1 MLNSLKKSL
10 DVDFK
15 LFILCLDDEVYRYFE
30 GNSDVIR
37 IKLTDIESNF
47 PELLNVKDSR
57 KFNEYIFTL
66 SPFLPLY
73 ILNNY
78 KFVDRITSLDADLF
92 FLNSPKYVLDEL
104 GNNLIGITSHGFSS
118 LNQNLEIYGRFNV
131 SFQSFP
137 NTDAASNCLLEWAN
151 NCLDFCGDY
160 INSNSGMF
168 ADQKYLDDW
177 QQKYDFIKVFGSP
190 QIGLAP
196 WNVPQ
201 YKLLYSDSKFCIEGS
216 KSVIFYHF
224 HNFRIRSSYLALHG
238 ISSYGLD
245 KLDRG
250 LLVLYRDYW
259 KLIDNVKI
267 SNFDDGLRFNYSSFT
282 GQNNILRDLAY
293 LPVLIRFKS
302 IVLNLDLRYIFRFIL
317 KFKKIW
323 PK

>member
-1 MLNSLKKSL
+1 MLNSLRISL
-10 DVDFK
+10 AGDFK
-15 LFILCLDDEVYRYFE
+15 LFVLCLDDDVYNYFE
-30 GNSDVIR
+30 DNFDVIR
-37 IKLTDIESNF
+37 VKLTDIESYF
-47 PELLNVKDSR
+47 PDLLIVKDSR

-92 FLNSPKYVLDEL
+92 FLNSHKDVLDEL
-104 GNNLIGITSHGFSS
+104 GNKFIGITSHGFSS

-137 NTDAASNCLLEWAN
+137 NTDAAINCLLEWAY

-160 INSNSGMF
+160 IDPNSGMF

-177 QQKYDFIKVFGSP
+177 QIKYDFIKVFDSP
-190 QIGLAP
+190 KIGLAP

-201 YKLLYSDSKFCIEGS
+201 YKLLYSDYKLCIDGS
-216 KSVIFYHF
+216 KPAIFYHF
-224 HNFRIRSSYLALHG
+224 HNFRIRNSYLALHG

-250 LLVLYRDYW
+250 LLALYRDYW
-259 KLIDNVKI
+259 KLIDNVNI

-282 GQNNILRDLAY
+282 GQSNLLRDLAY

-302 IVLNLDLRYIFRFIL
+302 IVLNIDLRYIFRFIL